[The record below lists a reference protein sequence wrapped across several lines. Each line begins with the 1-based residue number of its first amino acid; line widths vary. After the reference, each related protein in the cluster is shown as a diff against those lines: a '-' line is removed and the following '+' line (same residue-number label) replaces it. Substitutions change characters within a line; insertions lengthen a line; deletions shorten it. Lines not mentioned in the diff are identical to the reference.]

1 MSLFQVKLPIAGKE
15 YIDAAN
21 DVLLVSVSMLF
32 AYLIFKSCSKNK
44 NIFDS
49 FPEFYVYLLM
59 GVMYHHLV
67 IKKII
72 SFV

>member
-1 MSLFQVKLPIAGKE
+1 MSLFQVKLPVEGKE

-21 DVLLVSVSMLF
+21 DILLVTVSLLF
-32 AYLIFKSCSKNK
+32 AHLIFKSCSNNK

-49 FPEFYVYLLM
+49 FPEFYVYILM

-72 SFV
+72 TFV